1 MSGEVDHTTSIESVA
16 GGFQRITLIE
26 GTSRRRR
33 FTAAE
38 KARIVAE
45 SLDRAVSVSAVA
57 RRHAINPNQLFTWRR
72 QLRAAGGREA
82 RSPAAAAGLVA
93 VDVIEM
99 IVAGVTIRVRSG
111 VRTAAL
117 RRVLAALGEPR

>member
-1 MSGEVDHTTSIESVA
+1 MTGEVDHMTSTNGVP
-16 GGFQRITLIE
+16 GGFQPITVIA
-26 GTSRRRR
+26 GTARRRR

-57 RRHAINPNQLFTWRR
+57 HRYAINPNQLFTWRQ
-72 QLRAAGGREA
+72 QLRAAGGRDERVETA
-82 RSPAAAAGLVA
+82 GAPFVAA
-93 VDVIEM
+93 DVIEM
-99 IVAGVTIRVRSG
+99 IVGGVTIRVRSG

-117 RRVLAALGEPR
+117 RRVLAALGERP